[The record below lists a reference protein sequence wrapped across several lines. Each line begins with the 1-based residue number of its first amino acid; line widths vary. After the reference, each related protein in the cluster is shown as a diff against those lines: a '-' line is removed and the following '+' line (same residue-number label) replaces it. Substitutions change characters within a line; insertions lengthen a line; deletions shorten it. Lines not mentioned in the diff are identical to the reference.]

1 MINKYKNT
9 FSEELIAFLL
19 SSKSHQIRRRILY
32 KFAKERFEIEKS
44 ICRQNIYRLKKNG
57 FLEQNKDI
65 FSISSKGKAHY
76 TNKYRHIREKIEK
89 KNKII
94 FIFDIPENKR
104 KTREWIRN
112 QIKFWDFEMI
122 QKSVWV
128 GYGPFP
134 LDFRNRLKLLEIDK
148 CVKIFNVENKMKP

>member
-1 MINKYKNT
+1 MDNKYKNT
-9 FSEELIAFLL
+9 FSEELIAFLF
-19 SSKSHQIRRRILY
+19 SCKSHRMRKAILY
-32 KFAKERFEIEKS
+32 EFAKKRFEMKKS
-44 ICRQNIYRLKKNG
+44 VYRQNIYRLKNKGYLIQDKNNLSLSLKG
-57 FLEQNKDI
+57 
-65 FSISSKGKAHY
+65 ISY
-76 TNKYRHIREKIEK
+76 YNNPYRHIKDKIEK

-104 KTREWIRN
+104 KVREWIRN

-134 LDFRNRLKLLEIDK
+134 KDFSNRLKILEVDK
-148 CVKIFNVENKMKP
+148 CVRIFNVQSKN

>member
-9 FSEELIAFLL
+9 FSEELIAFLF
-19 SSKSHQIRRRILY
+19 SCKSHRMRKSILY
-32 KFAKERFEIEKS
+32 EFAKKRFEMEKS
-44 ICRQNIYRLKKNG
+44 VYNQNIYRLKKNG
-57 FLEQNKDI
+57 YLTQEQDNFFLA
-65 FSISSKGKAHY
+65 SKGVVYY
-76 TNKYRHIREKIEK
+76 TNKYRHIKEKIEK

-94 FIFDIPENKR
+94 FIFDIPEDKR
-104 KTREWIRN
+104 KIREWIRN

-134 LDFRNRLKLLEIDK
+134 VEFSNRLRLFEVDK
-148 CVKIFNVENKMKP
+148 CVKIFNVQSKN